1 MSYQKTPVEEL
12 RIASAYLDTAEE
24 SFTQAA
30 TCLNDI
36 QGQQITYEA
45 LLAKFQT
52 TFSHLQVQFS
62 DLEQRLK
69 ILIPPSDQNGSKG
82 R

>member
-1 MSYQKTPVEEL
+1 MSYQKTPTEEL

-24 SFTQAA
+24 SFNQA
-30 TCLNDI
+30 TVCLDGI
-36 QGQQITYEA
+36 QGQQVTYEA
-45 LLAKFQT
+45 LLAKFQA
-52 TFSHLQVQFS
+52 TFSHLQIQFS

-69 ILIPPSDQNGSKG
+69 ILIPPSDQNGLKG